1 MLNRKVLL
9 GLMMSGFGLSLALP
23 VQAQQVVLTPAGTA
37 FLAPPVQPQQQ
48 VSPTVLKAEEAGGVA
63 FTMTTQEAIAPSQ
76 LASAQKQ
83 AIEKHGRFTKFQ
95 GRDIE
100 ILASDDPRIPR
111 IESRSSTIAAT
122 PGYIAVLDPTAEF
135 MGFKNPE
142 SVWMI
147 PESYILNEPKLPAFS
162 MEDLMYRGLPVPPE
176 IRDYKSASFVGV
188 IGVEEPIVNPPTM
201 PIVNPIGGPNS
212 QIMPIVNPIS
222 DSGSG
227 IIAGEPIVNELRLR
241 NNSDNI
247 QTEALI
253 HNGDG
258 LYMTAFSQGA
268 SMVSSPQ
275 QEVSAMR
282 MPSIASPAPSSTV
295 IPLGK
300 TNENLRLIPR
310 IDHASPLSASRIL
323 PDLLR

>member
-48 VSPTVLKAEEAGGVA
+48 VSPTVLKAGGVA

-100 ILASDDPRIPR
+100 ILAPDDPRLPKV
-111 IESRSSTIAAT
+111 ETRSPEAAGT
-122 PGYIAVLDPTAEF
+122 GYIAVLDPTAEF
-135 MGFKNPE
+135 MGAINLGA
-142 SVWMI
+142 VWMI
-147 PESYILNEPKLPAFS
+147 PESYILNQPKLPKFT
-162 MEDLMYRGLPVPPE
+162 MEDLFAGVPAPPE
-176 IRDYKSASFVGV
+176 LRDYKPTNFVGV
-188 IGVEEPIVNPPTM
+188 IRVEDPILNLPGTPVVNPLIRNDLAINRELTPL
-201 PIVNPIGGPNS
+201 PQLIDNS
-212 QIMPIVNPIS
+212 NVRSASFLSSFTQ
-222 DSGSG
+222 
-227 IIAGEPIVNELRLR
+227 
-241 NNSDNI
+241 DNI
-247 QTEALI
+247 SAVGQSFSLSSSGLQDKLQTFQMQPEMPNNAL
-253 HNGDG
+253 
-258 LYMTAFSQGA
+258 
-268 SMVSSPQ
+268 
-275 QEVSAMR
+275 
-282 MPSIASPAPSSTV
+282 V
-295 IPLGK
+295 IPVR

-323 PDLLR
+323 PDLQR